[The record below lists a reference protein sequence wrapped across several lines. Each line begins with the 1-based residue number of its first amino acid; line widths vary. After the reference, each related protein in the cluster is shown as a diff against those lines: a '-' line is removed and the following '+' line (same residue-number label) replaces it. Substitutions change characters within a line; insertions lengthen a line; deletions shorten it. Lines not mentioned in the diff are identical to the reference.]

1 MKHDSPDHYRDADFL
16 AALHENAIVACYEDL
31 PEWTFV
37 FAQKADGDCEVVV
50 YDRDRRRCFA
60 AHGDAMEV
68 IMSDLQAHASK
79 SVLTF

>member
-37 FAQKADGDCEVVV
+37 FVRKQMGTV
-50 YDRDRRRCFA
+50 
-60 AHGDAMEV
+60 
-68 IMSDLQAHASK
+68 K
-79 SVLTF
+79 SLSMTAIAGGVLRHTGTPWK